1 MRDSRSLS
9 HYCSLSN
16 ARHDSSQKE
25 TENELEAQLKALKLL
40 DTDFIIKSAFV
51 TRLKKDG
58 VLSKDEGFL
67 DAVDKLN
74 DTSGSTAAVPSTSDS
89 PSAKLEARIR
99 SSKHVAEVMKDCV
112 ESLRSL
118 VLGKGGGKKGASKD
132 SEGATDGEDEVG
144 EEQGDEGDD
153 NEAVPEESDS
163 EFPTDENITTDFT
176 TNRSMGADDEKEE
189 DDGFGDAG
197 WESGSIDEADSVG
210 GDGEDDDENGWESGS
225 VHSSASDTKPK
236 KKVKLKSKSSSDRP
250 QKPPV
255 QPAESIFLPSLAVGY
270 IRGSSP
276 DDQWSDDGSV
286 TKERKNRRG
295 QRARRQ

>member
-210 GDGEDDDENGWESGS
+210 GDGEDDDEKRMGIWIGSLERERYEAEEESEVEVKVFFGS
-225 VHSSASDTKPK
+225 TSETTRSTRRVD
-236 KKVKLKSKSSSDRP
+236 
-250 QKPPV
+250 
-255 QPAESIFLPSLAVGY
+255 FLTFPCCWVY
-270 IRGSSP
+270 TR
-276 DDQWSDDGSV
+276 
-286 TKERKNRRG
+286 
-295 QRARRQ
+295 